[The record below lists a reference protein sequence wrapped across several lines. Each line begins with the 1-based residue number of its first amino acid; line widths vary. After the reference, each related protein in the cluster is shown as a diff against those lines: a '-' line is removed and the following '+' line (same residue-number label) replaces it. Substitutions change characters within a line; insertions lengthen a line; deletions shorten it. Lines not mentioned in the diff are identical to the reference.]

1 MILKYIQVKSTYKK
15 INIINYLLIM
25 KNIFIINIFI
35 IQQFQGRRRK
45 KKKKDYLCNPTS
57 MSRY

>member
-35 IQQFQGRRRK
+35 IQ
-45 KKKKDYLCNPTS
+45 
-57 MSRY
+57 